1 MRREGWLI
9 KTLFSFGLM
18 LLVGCRGAREVRS
31 ARLDGTYGVAHTGT
45 VEPVL
50 KVEAVP
56 GGGYEFEERTSGEWK
71 RDAETPHVA
80 TAAEVTQA
88 LGAVPP
94 GTYVY
99 GLATGSVEVLK
110 VPAGWTGAG
119 LTTKSGYLLV
129 SRGTLAAAEKIELGG
144 R

>member
-1 MRREGWLI
+1 MI
-9 KTLFSFGLM
+9 CS
-18 LLVGCRGAREVRS
+18 LLLLAGCQGAREIKS

-50 KVEAVP
+50 KVQAVP
-56 GGGYEFEERTSGEWK
+56 GGGYEFEERTTGEWK
-71 RDAETPHVA
+71 HDPEAPHVA

-88 LGAVPP
+88 LGGVPA

-99 GLATGSVEVLK
+99 GLATSTAGVLK
-110 VPAGWTGAG
+110 VPAGWSGAG
-119 LTTKSGYLLV
+119 VTTKSGFLLV
-129 SRGTLAAAEKIELGG
+129 SGGKVVPAEKIELGG

>member
-1 MRREGWLI
+1 MRTG
-9 KTLFSFGLM
+9 TALFLAGI
-18 LLVGCRGAREVRS
+18 LLLAGCRATREIKS
-31 ARLDGTYGVAHTGT
+31 ARLDGTYGVAHAGT

-50 KVEAVP
+50 KVQAVP
-56 GGGYEFEERTSGEWK
+56 GGGYEFEERTTGEWK
-71 RDAETPHVA
+71 HDPQTPHVA

-88 LGAVPP
+88 LGNVPA

-99 GLATGSVEVLK
+99 GLATGSVGVLK

-119 LTTKSGYLLV
+119 VATKSGFLLV
-129 SRGTLAAAEKIELGG
+129 SQGKVAAAEKIELGS